1 MNALTFL
8 QILYNIGHLEQT
20 SKNAVILIKSNF
32 TSFLKKGKKM
42 EFHEKKKQ
50 NKKKKK
56 RKKKKKKKKKH

>member
-20 SKNAVILIKSNF
+20 GKNAVILIKSHF

-42 EFHEKKKQ
+42 EFHEKQ
-50 NKKKKK
+50 NKT
-56 RKKKKKKKKKH
+56 KKKKKKLKYI